1 MFVHTFQ
8 RTYLYSFILA
18 TCPFLVFRPNM
29 TGHQSHFHCFCW
41 KCIEWSM
48 CIVFTK
54 CSLTSVVSK
63 MIDVHFEK
71 TSRESNSTTIER
83 NAFPSFQESSFAII
97 HSDGRLSYSAGPSS
111 QRVSNTYHL
120 PGRLDLGKKTT
131 KNSFRS

>member
-1 MFVHTFQ
+1 
-8 RTYLYSFILA
+8 
-18 TCPFLVFRPNM
+18 
-29 TGHQSHFHCFCW
+29 
-41 KCIEWSM
+41 M

-111 QRVSNTYHL
+111 QRVSEKPAIALSDHEN
-120 PGRLDLGKKTT
+120 LGEIGDQTV
-131 KNSFRS
+131 KNN